1 MEKYKERLAD
11 IKTSYSL
18 SEDQEFQHRK
28 DEISTKI
35 AFLEKLNNDA
45 AAIKSNIPS
54 IPATDYEKVNT
65 DLNDILTK
73 MQEGRNDLKAA
84 IDAFDKM
91 ETQKID
97 EVINIYREQIEKE
110 ENSRLIKENTGSIS
124 VKKTGQTMKVSRD
137 LEEIK
142 NANEDINQEKVRV
155 LDFTKQKIDTE
166 PEIQPKVGVVKKG
179 SNRIAN

>member
-1 MEKYKERLAD
+1 MSAKVNEIYADDVKIQLESYANQITEEYNLLKQLVFSYNSSLEKYKERLAD
-11 IKTSYSL
+11 IKTSNSL

-97 EVINIYREQIEKE
+97 EVINIIRSSSTVQE
-110 ENSRLIKENTGSIS
+110 S
-124 VKKTGQTMKVSRD
+124 KKK
-137 LEEIK
+137 
-142 NANEDINQEKVRV
+142 
-155 LDFTKQKIDTE
+155 KI
-166 PEIQPKVGVVKKG
+166 
-179 SNRIAN
+179 RA